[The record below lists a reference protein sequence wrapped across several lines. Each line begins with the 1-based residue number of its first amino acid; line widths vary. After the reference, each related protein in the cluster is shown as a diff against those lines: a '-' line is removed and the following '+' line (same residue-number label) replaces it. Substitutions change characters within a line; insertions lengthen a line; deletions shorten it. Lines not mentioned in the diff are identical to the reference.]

1 MPDNVQ
7 QLRRG
12 RYSCAV
18 DPRGATLL
26 RLTHDGDD
34 LVEPAPGGED
44 PAYRGALL
52 APWPNRLGDATYAFD
67 GAEHRLPVTEPERGH
82 ALHGLVHALGWD
94 VLDVTASRVTLQVE
108 LPTGPGWPFHLA
120 LRAGYELGA
129 DGLTVRLA
137 ATNTGDRP
145 LPYGCG
151 FHPYLVCGDGAFDDA
166 ELTLPAATRIETD
179 DRMLPSGSAPVTAVD
194 ADFRTPALIGD
205 RFLDHCFT
213 DLTSDPAGVGQVAL
227 RRPGSRGVTISWGPW
242 ASWVQV
248 HTAVR
253 ADPAEHRHGLAVEP
267 MSCPPDAFRSGTGLV
282 VLAPG
287 ERHDAWWRIAATLE
301 GMSATGARADP

>member
-1 MPDNVQ
+1 MPDTVQ

-44 PAYRGALL
+44 PAFRGALL
-52 APWPNRLGDATYAFD
+52 APWPNRLGDATYVFD
-67 GAEHRLPVTEPERGH
+67 GAQHRLPVTEPERGH
-82 ALHGLVHALGWD
+82 ALHGLVHGLGWN
-94 VLDVTASRVTLQVE
+94 VVEATATLVTLQVE
-108 LPTGPGWPFHLA
+108 LPTGPGWPFNLA
-120 LRAGYELGA
+120 LRAGYELGP
-129 DGLTVRLA
+129 DGLTVRLE
-137 ATNTGDRP
+137 ATNTGDRS

-151 FHPYLVCGDGAFDDA
+151 FHPYLVCGDDGAVDDA

-179 DRMLPSGSAPVTAVD
+179 DRMLPAGSAPVAEVD
-194 ADFRTPALIGD
+194 SDFRTPALIGD

-213 DLTSDPAGVGQVAL
+213 DLTSDEGGVGRVTLQ
-227 RRPGSRGVTISWGPW
+227 RPGSRGVALSWGPW

-267 MSCPPDAFRSGTGLV
+267 MSCPPDAVRSGTGV
-282 VLAPG
+282 GVRAPG
-287 ERHDAWWRIAATLE
+287 AQHEAWWRFAATLE
-301 GMSATGARADP
+301 GMSATGAR